1 MEPTEQMQQEM
12 QARQKQVEQYKAN
25 KQRVSTLLDNYRGE
39 IAKALPKLL
48 TPDRLIRTALT
59 AMSRRPDLMECTSHS
74 LISCIL
80 TSAQLGLL
88 PDDILGECYL
98 VPFKNNKRRVKECQL
113 IVGYKGLCTLA
124 MRSGQVKSIT
134 AMAVFAANEKDG
146 DKFDYDQG
154 LNEKLEHKPA
164 GMNDANRI
172 THFYAIVRFINGG
185 HVFRV
190 MTRAQVEAVRN
201 ESKNY
206 MFAQNKADTVW
217 GKNFEE
223 MGCKTVV
230 RRVMKYVPLS
240 PEMSR
245 AIALDEAAENGTQ
258 NTSVEFLDQMPE
270 FTEDVAHE
278 IVNEEDEDKNAAANQ
293 AAENATNAA
302 KKATAATEA
311 AIKKA
316 QDKAAK
322 KDQTG
327 QMPT

>member
-1 MEPTEQMQQEM
+1 M
-12 QARQKQVEQYKAN
+12 QARQAQVEQYKAN

-59 AMSRRPDLMECTSHS
+59 AMARRPELMECTSHS

-88 PDDILGECYL
+88 PDDILGESYL
-98 VPFKNNKRRVKECQL
+98 IPFKNNKKRVKECQL

-154 LNEKLEHKPA
+154 LNEKLEHKPS
-164 GMNDANRI
+164 GLNDANRI

-190 MTRAQVEAVRN
+190 MTRAQVEAVRD

-206 MFAQNKADTVW
+206 KFSNDKAGTVW

-240 PEMSR
+240 PEMSK

-258 NTSVEFLDQMPE
+258 NTSVDFLDKMPE

-278 IVNEEDEDKNAAANQ
+278 IVTEEEENQNEAANQ
-293 AAENATNAA
+293 AADDNKARAQAAT
-302 KKATAATEA
+302 TATEA

-316 QDKAAK
+316 QEKEKAK
-322 KDQTG
+322 NKQNG
-327 QMPT
+327 SSEMPT